1 MDDMHSQLQAA
12 GAACQQSN
20 SLLLPP
26 PAADRP
32 CSSSSSSS
40 LSLLGTAAAACLFL
54 LIRRLL
60 KFKGRRS
67 KNDRRRDYNN
77 NAAPPPPPPG
87 RGSSWWWSVV
97 ETLAFVSANRSGRG
111 LYHFVEARHRR
122 YGPPCFRTALLGATH
137 VFVSSPDAARSLL
150 ADAGGFSKR
159 YVRTVAELLGEHS
172 LLCASHDAHR
182 ALRRAVA
189 PLFNAQATASLAAN
203 FDALARRIITR
214 DWAAKTT
221 AVVVLDAAL
230 DVTFEAICD
239 MLIGRTTTLKRR
251 RLQSDVLAVTRA
263 MLAFPLRLPGTRFH
277 AGLRA
282 RKRIMDVLRQEIA
295 SRQRNIM
302 DMEEME
308 EDDSKHDNDF
318 LQSLLL
324 LRRRKMKSSQ
334 QQQSPSNSNDH
345 LFLTDDQ
352 ILDNILTLIIAG
364 QVTTASAITWMV
376 KYLADNKDFQ
386 ETLRS
391 VQLEM
396 ALKHQHGDSD
406 GPLTLQHLN
415 SMELAYMTVK
425 ESLRMASIVSWFP
438 RVALE
443 DCQVAG
449 FHINKGWIVNIDA
462 RALHYD
468 ATLYD
473 NPTMFDPS
481 RFKGEDMC
489 TKQQAPYS
497 FLVFGAGGRTCL
509 GMNLAKIMMLIF
521 LHHLVTN
528 WRWEMADDD
537 PSLEKWAMFPR
548 LKSGC
553 PIHLTPI

>member
-1 MDDMHSQLQAA
+1 MKNDD
-12 GAACQQSN
+12 
-20 SLLLPP
+20 
-26 PAADRP
+26 
-32 CSSSSSSS
+32 
-40 LSLLGTAAAACLFL
+40 AAAA
-54 LIRRLL
+54 
-60 KFKGRRS
+60 
-67 KNDRRRDYNN
+67 
-77 NAAPPPPPPG
+77 AAPPPG
-87 RGSSWWWSVV
+87 RGSRWWWSVV
-97 ETLAFVSANRSGRG
+97 ETLAFLSANSSGRG
-111 LYHFVEARHRR
+111 FYHFVEARHRR
-122 YGPPCFRTALLGATH
+122 SLLGAE
-137 VFVSSPDAARSLL
+137 PA
-150 ADAGGFSKR
+150 GFSKR

-172 LLCASHDAHR
+172 LLCASHATHR

-189 PLFNAQATASLAAN
+189 PLFNAQATASLAAT
-203 FDALARRIITR
+203 FDGLTRRLMKR
-214 DWAAKTT
+214 DWSSSTG

-230 DVTFEAICD
+230 DLTFEAICD
-239 MLIGRTTTLKRR
+239 MLIGRTLRPDVRR

-282 RKRIMDVLRQEIA
+282 RKRIMDVLRQEIG
-295 SRQRNIM
+295 SRQRQIM
-302 DMEEME
+302 DMEEDE
-308 EDDSKHDNDF
+308 EQHGDDF

-324 LRRRKMKSSQ
+324 LRSRRRRRSQ
-334 QQQSPSNSNDH
+334 QQQHLLPSSSSSAHHNDDDD
-345 LFLTDDQ
+345 LFLTDEQ

-376 KYLADNKDFQ
+376 KYLADNKVFQ

-391 VQLEM
+391 VQLE
-396 ALKHQHGDSD
+396 LKQQQQQEEADHD
-406 GPLTLQHLN
+406 LLQHLN

-425 ESLRMASIVSWFP
+425 ETLRMASIVSWFP

-449 FHINKGWIVNIDA
+449 FHIHKGWIVNIDA

-468 ATLYD
+468 ATLYH

-481 RFKGEDMC
+481 RFKGGHSMH
-489 TKQQAPYS
+489 TKQPYS

-521 LHHLVTN
+521 LHHLVTT

-548 LKSGC
+548 LRNGC
-553 PIHLTPI
+553 PIHLARI